1 MLTLCICDDSPE
13 DTTQI
18 RALADRFVQEH
29 PELGLRTEFF
39 SSPFDLL
46 EHLDEKGGFDLYLL
60 DILMPHMKG
69 IELARRI
76 RERGEP
82 AELIFLTISREY
94 ALDAFEVDA
103 SGYLVKPVGW
113 EKFQRALVASVHRL
127 GGAEVPSFLLRTKA
141 GLRKILFR
149 ELVMVE
155 SFDHDRVCTLSDH
168 SKAVTADTLS
178 SLMERIS
185 FDHRFFSPHRAYII
199 NLEHITAL
207 NGPSVTLST
216 GRCVPVSRPKLA
228 ALKKAYMDFL
238 FLTNCRL

>member
-113 EKFQRALVASVHRL
+113 EKFQRALLASVHRL

-178 SLMERIS
+178 SLMERLS

>member
-113 EKFQRALVASVHRL
+113 EKFQRALLASVHRL

-155 SFDHDRVCTLSDH
+155 SFDHDRVCTLSD
-168 SKAVTADTLS
+168 SSRAVTADTLS
-178 SLMERIS
+178 SLMERLS
-185 FDHRFFSPHRAYII
+185 FDPRFFSPHRAYII

-238 FLTNCRL
+238 FS

>member
-178 SLMERIS
+178 SLMERLS
-185 FDHRFFSPHRAYII
+185 FDHRFFSPDRK
-199 NLEHITAL
+199 
-207 NGPSVTLST
+207 SV
-216 GRCVPVSRPKLA
+216 V
-228 ALKKAYMDFL
+228 
-238 FLTNCRL
+238 

>member
-113 EKFQRALVASVHRL
+113 EKFQRALLASVHRL

-168 SKAVTADTLS
+168 SRAVTADTLS
-178 SLMERIS
+178 SLMERLS
-185 FDHRFFSPHRAYII
+185 FDPRFFSPHRAYII

-216 GRCVPVSRPKLA
+216 DRCVPVSRPKLA

-238 FLTNCRL
+238 FS

>member
-155 SFDHDRVCTLSDH
+155 SFDHDRVCTLSD
-168 SKAVTADTLS
+168 SSRAVTADTLS
-178 SLMERIS
+178 SLMERLS
-185 FDHRFFSPHRAYII
+185 FDPRFFSPHRAYII

-216 GRCVPVSRPKLA
+216 DRCVPVSRPKLA

-238 FLTNCRL
+238 FS